1 MADLIYAVAQF
12 GVSRAEMQ
20 GETLG
25 GSAVRDKFG
34 RYKPGYSSRR
44 AKLEQIAAKL
54 RDLQHEYFPNGGY
67 SRMDAARLKLAAQH
81 YVDAESCRDAVTR
94 QRATRC
100 AEYLC
105 AKLSKPPTQLPT
117 ARELLDRLP

>member
-1 MADLIYAVAQF
+1 MQAEAQAK
-12 GVSRAEMQ
+12 RLA
-20 GETLG
+20 
-25 GSAVRDKFG
+25 RDGKGTQF
-34 RYKPGYSSRR
+34 KPGQNYYTIKRDR
-44 AKLEQIAAKL
+44 IAAKL
-54 RDLQHEYFPNGGY
+54 SELIAEYFPNGGY

-81 YVDAESCRDAVTR
+81 YVDAETCRDPVIR

-105 AKLSKPPTQLPT
+105 AKLSKPPAQLPS